1 MAPHDLAGGCVYGV
15 DPRAGELGIQ
25 PVSVAG
31 VVHVVD
37 RRVDQPFGGGHAEV
51 DAALNAAAPNSG
63 GPKHRALAVWV
74 QAIDRAVLVAHRQ
87 HGAALGLNEDH
98 AGAVVEVR
106 PVLGGTVG
114 VVRHHAGHVPSVP
127 GGALPGPDPL
137 AGGQIDGDHRIAVAV
152 RRGRVVFAGAEV
164 GEIALEVH
172 RRAGPNGSAGGRQHR
187 GSGAGGGHLHGR
199 VGNGGMGPDDLAR
212 RRIDRQH
219 LALEGAAGVVR
230 VGGGSDLQGG
240 DRHQQPV
247 AGQRR
252 CAGDGGAGVVVGLD
266 RPDQLAGQG
275 VDGVELGQ
283 NVAEEGQGRVRWR
296 AGGVFLLCRVRNC
309 RVVRR
314 CASGGAGLPG
324 AEHDAGAHFGAGLEG
339 PALAAG
345 LQVKSIDG
353 AVLAA
358 DEDRAQGDGRMGA
371 GA

>member
-1 MAPHDLAGGCVYGV
+1 M
-15 DPRAGELGIQ
+15 DPWAGELRVQ
-25 PVSVAG
+25 PIPVAG

-51 DAALNAAAPNSG
+51 DAALNAAAPNPG
-63 GPKHRALAVWV
+63 GPKHRALVVRV

-106 PVLGGTVG
+106 PVLLGAVG

-152 RRGRVVFAGAEV
+152 RRGGVVFAGAEV
-164 GEIALEVH
+164 GEIALQIH

-199 VGNGGMGPDDLAR
+199 VGNGGMGPDDLAGAWR
-212 RRIDRQH
+212 DGQH

-230 VGGGSDLQGG
+230 VGGGGDLQGG

-252 CAGDGGAGVVVGLD
+252 RAGDGGAGVVIGLD

-275 VDGVELGQ
+275 VEGVQFGQ
-283 NVAEEGQGRVRWR
+283 NVAEEGQGRVPRWIGGCCALRR
-296 AGGVFLLCRVRNC
+296 ARNAGL
-309 RVVRR
+309 VRR
-314 CASGGAGLPG
+314 CDGGAGLPS

-345 LQVKSIDG
+345 LQVESIDG

-358 DEDRAQGDGRMGA
+358 DEYRAQGDGRMGA